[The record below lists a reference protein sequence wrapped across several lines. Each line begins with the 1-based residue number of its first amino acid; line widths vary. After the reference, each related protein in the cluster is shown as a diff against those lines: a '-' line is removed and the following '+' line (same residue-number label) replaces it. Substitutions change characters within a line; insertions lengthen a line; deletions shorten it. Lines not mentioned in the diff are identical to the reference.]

1 MKKIQICL
9 SFSLAAML
17 CAVFS
22 AFSREEEEALL
33 TAAPLPNGG
42 TLAENA
48 SIEVFALVLALI
60 VAVAVITLIAL
71 LLPQVLRLRRRK

>member
-1 MKKIQICL
+1 L
-9 SFSLAAML
+9 SPS
-17 CAVFS
+17 AVFS
-22 AFSREEEEALL
+22 AFSREEEALL

>member
-1 MKKIQICL
+1 MRKIRICL
-9 SFSLAAML
+9 SFSLAALL

-22 AFSREEEEALL
+22 ALPTEGKTLLVASSLPDGGAIAGEA
-33 TAAPLPNGG
+33 G
-42 TLAENA
+42 
-48 SIEVFALVLALI
+48 IEVFALVLALI

>member
-1 MKKIQICL
+1 MRKIQICL
-9 SFSLAAML
+9 SFSLAALL

-22 AFSREEEEALL
+22 AFPIEEASLSV
-33 TAAPLPNGG
+33 AAPVPDTGVLSGEGG
-42 TLAENA
+42 
-48 SIEVFALVLALI
+48 IEIFALVLALI